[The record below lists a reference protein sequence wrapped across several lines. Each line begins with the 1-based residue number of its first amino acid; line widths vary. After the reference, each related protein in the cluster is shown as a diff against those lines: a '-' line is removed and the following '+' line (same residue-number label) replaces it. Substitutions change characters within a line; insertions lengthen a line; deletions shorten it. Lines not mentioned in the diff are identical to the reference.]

1 MTGIPSEVQIHLD
14 FSFMRRKELAF
25 YTVRRSN
32 HDSETALNLIA
43 NYPQRF
49 VPLLTHE
56 RPLQDVQKAF
66 QLCSSY
72 AEGIGKM
79 TLTL

>member
-14 FSFMRRKELAF
+14 FSFMRRKELTF

-43 NYPQRF
+43 SYPERF
-49 VPLLTHE
+49 APLLTHE

-66 QLCSSY
+66 ELCSSY

-79 TLTL
+79 TLIL